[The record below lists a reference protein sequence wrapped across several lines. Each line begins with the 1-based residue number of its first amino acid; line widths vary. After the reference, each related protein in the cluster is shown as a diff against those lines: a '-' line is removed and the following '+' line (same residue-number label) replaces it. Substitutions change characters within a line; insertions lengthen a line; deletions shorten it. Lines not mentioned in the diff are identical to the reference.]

1 MRQSIRW
8 LLAMIVLFPP
18 CLDAMAA
25 NPGNRTMKYA
35 WLLFLKKQ
43 VDADVIVAV
52 GDSITVGSGDSDCEL
67 VDIPGTCS
75 GYTPVLRDLLTASRG
90 YEHTIW
96 KEGKGGE
103 PSAYGRGVIQ
113 SIIDA
118 HPEADQYLVMYGTV
132 DADEDYTTPS
142 GQGMQPEDSGYAGT
156 YKDNM
161 QQIIN
166 KIKDARAQPVLAK
179 VPYAKGSEEYRNTL
193 IQQYN
198 MVVDEL
204 IASNS
209 ISVSPPDFY
218 THFQNHQD
226 LIHSINMFTD
236 DYPDNIHPTHDG
248 YQSMA
253 DLWFNKLTQ

>member
-1 MRQSIRW
+1 ML
-8 LLAMIVLFPP
+8 LLAPG
-18 CLDAMAA
+18 LDVVAG
-25 NPGNRTMKYA
+25 NTGNRTMQYA

-43 VDADVIVAV
+43 VEVDVIVAV

-75 GYTPVLRDLLTASRG
+75 GYTTVLRDLLTASRG

-96 KEGKGGE
+96 KEGESGQ

-132 DADEDYTTPS
+132 DAANKEYPTPS
-142 GQGMQPEDSGYAGT
+142 GQGLHPGDPGYAGT
-156 YKDNM
+156 YKENM

-179 VPYAKGSEEYRNTL
+179 VPYVKGSEEYRNTL

-204 IASNS
+204 IAGNS

-248 YQSMA
+248 YQAMA
-253 DLWFNKLTQ
+253 DLWFNMLTQ